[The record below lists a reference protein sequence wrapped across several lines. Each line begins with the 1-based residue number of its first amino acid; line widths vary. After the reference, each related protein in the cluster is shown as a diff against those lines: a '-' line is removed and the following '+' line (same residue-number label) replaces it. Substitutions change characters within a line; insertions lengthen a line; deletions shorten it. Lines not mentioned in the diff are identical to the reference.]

1 MRLLKTIIVILIVF
15 ALFLL
20 SYKLFILVFVEGIV
34 YDEKILHGKTKI
46 EVVLRKGVLERIFGN
61 HYSSIYDIDR
71 GFTISNNLKRVP
83 ELSLDSSKL
92 AFFETNHLSI
102 YDLETSEIKKIGDY
116 SCNDFSY
123 IWLSNNQI
131 LIYSKQYYHDNFKG
145 FSIIIYND
153 DLKPYFKI
161 DNAVSFILSSNFGH
175 IIISNTNN
183 EALFFNEHSMIEYE
197 LEFEKN
203 IDHGVLYMTV

>member
-71 GFTISNNLKRVP
+71 GFTISNNL
-83 ELSLDSSKL
+83 
-92 AFFETNHLSI
+92 
-102 YDLETSEIKKIGDY
+102 
-116 SCNDFSY
+116 
-123 IWLSNNQI
+123 
-131 LIYSKQYYHDNFKG
+131 
-145 FSIIIYND
+145 
-153 DLKPYFKI
+153 
-161 DNAVSFILSSNFGH
+161 
-175 IIISNTNN
+175 
-183 EALFFNEHSMIEYE
+183 
-197 LEFEKN
+197 
-203 IDHGVLYMTV
+203 